1 MNEPDQA
8 NEEQESKPSK
18 GKKVLKIILIIFGA
32 VAMLVVLVIIV
43 LMLWFA
49 YKSKP
54 VPENIEIQFN
64 EDSSNTTD
72 TADVNILNDQFND
85 PMFDDM
91 DFGDDISD
99 SLAPEDD
106 TLEISV

>member
-18 GKKVLKIILIIFGA
+18 GKKALKIILIIFG
-32 VAMLVVLVIIV
+32 VFFVLLIIAIVI
-43 LMLWFA
+43 MWFA
-49 YKSKP
+49 LRAAP
-54 VPENIEIQFN
+54 VPENIEIQFS

-72 TADVNILNDQFND
+72 TSDVNILNDQFND